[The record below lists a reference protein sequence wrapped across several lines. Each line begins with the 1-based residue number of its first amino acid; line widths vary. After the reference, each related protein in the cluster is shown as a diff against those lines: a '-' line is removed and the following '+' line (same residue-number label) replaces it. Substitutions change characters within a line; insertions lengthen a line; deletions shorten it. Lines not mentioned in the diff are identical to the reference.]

1 MNLMLCKRR
10 VRWLGHVRRME
21 NGRISKDLLYGE
33 NAAGHRQ
40 AGRPTLRFRDVCKRD
55 LKLTGIDKGN
65 WEALAADHNGWRH
78 AVNSGVKSGER
89 TENRGKQGS
98 RECRGQSTVGSC
110 VQPLWHTVMPE

>member
-33 NAAGHRQ
+33 NAAGRRQ

-65 WEALAADHNGWRH
+65 WEALRCG
-78 AVNSGVKSGER
+78 
-89 TENRGKQGS
+89 TL
-98 RECRGQSTVGSC
+98 SC
-110 VQPLWHTVMPE
+110 LLSHSKRCSQHLQHD